1 MVYCLH
7 NISTKNHQNQMMW
20 VEVSVSFSEILLD
33 DKNKEY
39 SVWVVRRGKVCY
51 LELSCLSCWLV
62 AHVLPM
68 KISAVDRRH

>member
-39 SVWVVRRGKVCY
+39 SV
-51 LELSCLSCWLV
+51 
-62 AHVLPM
+62 
-68 KISAVDRRH
+68 